1 MGHDGPMTERI
12 HSERSGGAAVITVDA
27 PDRRNALTLDLSA
40 QLTEAVA
47 DAERD
52 SGCHVVII
60 TGTPPAFCA
69 GADLSALGAAKEE
82 GLRAIYEGFLAVA
95 RCTLPTIAA
104 VGGAAVGAGLNLALA
119 TDVRLAGP
127 HARFDARFLQLGL
140 HPGGGMTW
148 MLQRAVG
155 TQQATAMTLFGEIL
169 GADAAERAGLVLRA
183 VEGDHER
190 LLEAAK
196 ELARPA
202 VEAPRDLVVTVK
214 ASMRTTREPGTH
226 EDAVNTELAP
236 QLASLESPEF
246 ADRLARARAR
256 IKSGTGGPGR
266 SGAQR

>member
-12 HSERSGGAAVITVDA
+12 LSERSGGVAVITVDA
-27 PDRRNALTLDLSA
+27 PGRRNALTLDLSA
-40 QLTEAVA
+40 QLTEAVR

-52 SGCHVVII
+52 NGCHAVII

-82 GLRAIYEGFLAVA
+82 GLRAIYDGFLAVA

-119 TDVRLAGP
+119 ADVRLAGP
-127 HARFDARFLQLGL
+127 GARFDARFLQLGL

-155 TQQATAMTLFGEIL
+155 TQQATAMTLFGEVL

-183 VEGDHER
+183 VEGDQKQ
-190 LLEAAK
+190 LLAAAR

-202 VEAPRDLVVTVK
+202 TEAPRDLVTTVK
-214 ASMRTTREPGTH
+214 ASMHTTRGSITH
-226 EDAVNTELAP
+226 TEAVDTELAP
-236 QLASLESPEF
+236 QLTSLESPEF
-246 ADRLARARAR
+246 AERLARARAR
-256 IKSGTGGPGR
+256 SK
-266 SGAQR
+266 